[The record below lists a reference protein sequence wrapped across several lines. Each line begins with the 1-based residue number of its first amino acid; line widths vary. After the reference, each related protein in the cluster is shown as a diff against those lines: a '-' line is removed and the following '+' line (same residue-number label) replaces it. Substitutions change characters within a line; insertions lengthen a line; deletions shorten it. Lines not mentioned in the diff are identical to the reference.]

1 MVGQLRHFSNGCIS
15 CLSSAS
21 IFTLTLTLSVLLGSA
36 VPVLAQ
42 TPVSSPHQSLIEEIK
57 ALAQNDAEEEI
68 PRRTDFILKLY
79 SNNSQG
85 LTPPKI
91 RAIYDDEYSNKTK
104 EKGSRELLKN
114 SAILL
119 IIFLSIL
126 AVVWFMRKKNPA
138 TLKKVSVSLPFGI
151 GTVEWEVDP
160 IESRVAWLL
169 YVELVTR
176 TAIQPLK
183 SDQGLLRETLNSL
196 YSLFGTTRQI
206 LKEAGP
212 IVGVSPKS
220 VGGIAIAVLNNGLRP
235 FLSKWHP
242 ALKEWE
248 AQRPSTR
255 SSKQHEKDWSE
266 EPQLRSELE
275 LLIKD
280 LQKYAE
286 ALAQI
291 AGIQNDI

>member
-1 MVGQLRHFSNGCIS
+1 MIKELRQFSNRGIS

-21 IFTLTLTLSVLLGSA
+21 VFVLTLTLSVLFGSV

-42 TPVSSPHQSLIEEIK
+42 TPASSPPQSLIEEIK
-57 ALAQNDAEEEI
+57 ALAQNDVEDEI
-68 PRRTDFILKLY
+68 PRRTDFIVKLY
-79 SNNSQG
+79 SNNSQA
-85 LTPPKI
+85 LTSPKI
-91 RAIYDDEYSNKTK
+91 RATYDDEYSKKAK

-119 IIFLSIL
+119 IILLSVL
-126 AVVWFMRKKNPA
+126 AVAWLMRKKNPA

-160 IESRVAWLL
+160 IESRVAWSL

-183 SDQGLLRETLNSL
+183 SDQGLLRETLKSL

-206 LKEAGP
+206 LKEARP
-212 IVGVSPKS
+212 IVGASPKS

-242 ALKEWE
+242 SLEEWE
-248 AQRPSTR
+248 AQRPSTTSGR
-255 SSKQHEKDWSE
+255 QHEKDWSE

-275 LLIKD
+275 LLTQD

-286 ALAQI
+286 ALAKI
-291 AGIQNDI
+291 AGIQNDN